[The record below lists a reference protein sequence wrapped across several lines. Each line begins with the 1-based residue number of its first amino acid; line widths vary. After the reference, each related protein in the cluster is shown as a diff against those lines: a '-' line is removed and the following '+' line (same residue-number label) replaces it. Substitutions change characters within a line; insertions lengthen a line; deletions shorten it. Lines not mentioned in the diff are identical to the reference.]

1 MKLSELNNLIDE
13 KVEVV
18 RDGEFES
25 VMLSGS
31 RYNHD
36 FKRISYILSMNFFSA
51 ARDTGVS
58 CIICPSTIL
67 EDIKREFDGGICT
80 SDDPKTVF
88 FQAHEAISKQRKT
101 DFDTVIGE
109 NCNIA
114 ESVVISPK
122 NVKIGNNVTIDPNVV
137 IYDGVVIDDNVRI
150 MSGAVIGSP
159 AFYYYGEGDN
169 RKNVYSSGSVH
180 IYEGASI
187 HPNVTIQK
195 GVIGGETKIGRYSSI
210 DTCVICHDVYI
221 GEKTIVAAGSSF
233 GGWVEVGE
241 NAYIGLKVACAPKV
255 KIGKNSKVSMG
266 AVVTKDVPDNS
277 QVSGNFAIEH
287 ELFIEHLKSI
297 LNANNI
303 K

>member
-13 KVEVV
+13 KLEVI
-18 RDGEFES
+18 RDGDFET
-25 VMLSGS
+25 VMLSGL
-31 RYNHD
+31 RFDKNL
-36 FKRISYILSMNFFSA
+36 RAISYILSVKYFPIV
-51 ARDTGVS
+51 RDAGVN
-58 CIICPSTIL
+58 CIICPKDIV
-67 EDIKREFDGGICT
+67 EEIKREFNGGICT

-150 MSGAVIGSP
+150 MSGTVIACP
-159 AFYYYGEGDN
+159 AFYYYGDGE
-169 RKNVYSSGSVH
+169 KKKLVYSSGTVH
-180 IYEGASI
+180 LYEGSSI
-187 HPNVTIQK
+187 HTNVTIQK

-210 DTCVICHDVYI
+210 DNCIMVGHDVWI
-221 GEKTIVAAGSSF
+221 GENVIAAANITF
-233 GGWVEVGE
+233 GGWAQVGD
-241 NAYIGLKVACAPKV
+241 NTFLGVQACIAPMTKV
-255 KIGKNSKVSMG
+255 GKNCKISMG

-277 QVSGNFAIEH
+277 QVSGNFAIDH
-287 ELFIEHLKSI
+287 KLYIEHLKSV
-297 LNANNI
+297 LNG